1 MAMPFR
7 NEPLTDF
14 TAEGNRTA
22 MQAALRKVE
31 AELGRTYP
39 LIIAGEHIL
48 TPTTFDSINPAN
60 PDQVVG
66 RFARAD
72 TTLAAQAIE
81 AALSAF
87 AAWQYVPA
95 AERVRYLFK
104 AAAVMRRRKMEFS
117 AWIVYEE
124 GKAWAEA
131 DADVAEAIDFL
142 EFYGREMLRLAERQP
157 LTPYPGEE
165 NELTYIPLGA
175 GAIIPPWNFPCA
187 ITVGMTAAAIVAG
200 NTVVLKPA
208 SAAPAIAAKFVE
220 IMEEIH
226 LPAGV
231 LNFLP
236 GPGGAIGDTLV
247 AHPQTRFVA
256 FTGSRA
262 VGMHINQLAAV
273 QQPGQRW
280 LKRTTLEMGGK
291 DAIIVD
297 AGADLAAAAEGIVA
311 SAFGFQGQK
320 CSACSRLI
328 ALDSIYDELVL
339 RVVERARKLQ
349 IGPPVSPEHTI
360 GPVIDQ
366 AALTKIWEYIA
377 IGRTEGKLLLGGE
390 PLVLP
395 GYFVPPTIFG
405 NVAPGAR
412 LAQEEIFGPVLACL
426 RARDWDDAIAIAN
439 NTDYGLTG
447 AVYSMNRAHLE
458 DARRRFHVGNLYFNR
473 TCTGAMVG
481 VHPFGGFNMSGTD
494 SKAGGSDYLLLFT
507 QAKVVSERL

>member
-1 MAMPFR
+1 MRTPFE
-7 NEPLTDF
+7 NEALTDF
-14 TAEGNRTA
+14 TQERNQTD
-22 MQAALRKVE
+22 MHEALRRVE

-39 LIIAGEHIL
+39 LSIAGEHIL
-48 TPTTFDSINPAN
+48 TSTTFDSFNPAD

-72 TTLAAQAIE
+72 PALAAQAIE
-81 AALSAF
+81 AAATAF
-87 AAWQYVPA
+87 ATWQYVPA
-95 AERVRYLFK
+95 PERVRYLFQ
-104 AAAVMRRRKMEFS
+104 AAASMRRRKMEFS
-117 AWIVYEE
+117 AWMVYEE

-142 EFYGREMLRLAERQP
+142 EFYGREMLRLAQHQS

-165 NELTYIPLGA
+165 NNLTYIPLGG

-187 ITVGMTAAAIVAG
+187 IMVGMTAAAIVAG

-208 SAAPAIAAKFVE
+208 SAAAAIAAKFVE
-220 IMEEIH
+220 IMEDIH

-247 AHPQTRFVA
+247 THPQTRFVA

-262 VGMHINQLAAV
+262 VGTRINQLAAV

-280 LKRTTLEMGGK
+280 LKRTILEMGGK
-291 DAIIVD
+291 DAIVVD
-297 AGADLAAAAEGIVA
+297 ASADLVDAAGGIVS

-320 CSACSRLI
+320 CSACARLI
-328 ALDSIYDELVL
+328 ALDSIYDQLVL
-339 RVVERARKLQ
+339 QVVERARKLT
-349 IGPPVSPEHTI
+349 IGPTVRPEHTI

-366 AALTKIWEYIA
+366 AAFKKIWDYIA
-377 IGRTEGKLLLGGE
+377 IGKTEGKLLLGGE
-390 PLVLP
+390 PLTLP
-395 GYFVPPTIFG
+395 GHFVPPTIFG
-405 NVAPGAR
+405 NVAPRAR
-412 LAQEEIFGPVLACL
+412 IAQEEIFGPVLACL
-426 RARDWDDAIAIAN
+426 RAHDWDDAIAIAN

-447 AVYSMNRAHLE
+447 AVYSMNRAHIE
-458 DARRRFHVGNLYFNR
+458 DARRRFHVGNLYLNR
-473 TCTGAMVG
+473 KCTGALVG

-494 SKAGGSDYLLLFT
+494 SKAGGRDYLLLFT